1 MGPTLKQPFD
11 DSSGVTG
18 LNPRFTVSSL
28 PGLGSAILMLK
39 YFLLSVTLGS
49 LSRSYIFHSNWQGFG
64 EVLTSLS
71 CLLIGGT
78 EVTVDPRLRVG

>member
-1 MGPTLKQPFD
+1 
-11 DSSGVTG
+11 
-18 LNPRFTVSSL
+18 
-28 PGLGSAILMLK
+28 LK

-49 LSRSYIFHSNWQGFG
+49 LSRSYIFHSNWHGFG